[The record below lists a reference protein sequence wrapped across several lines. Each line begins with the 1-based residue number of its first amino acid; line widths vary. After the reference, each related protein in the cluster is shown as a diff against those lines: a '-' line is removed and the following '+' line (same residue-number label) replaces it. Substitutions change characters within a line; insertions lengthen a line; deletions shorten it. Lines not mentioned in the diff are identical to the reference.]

1 MDLIPNL
8 QFQPPQ
14 QVSGLNV
21 EKTSTYRGVK
31 VVNGI
36 KFHFADK
43 RSWLLIRA
51 SETEPLMRIYAE
63 ATNDEMVQRLLNE
76 GQRLL
81 KTAAK
86 D

>member
-1 MDLIPNL
+1 LES
-8 QFQPPQ
+8 QPPQ
-14 QVSGLNV
+14 EVCSLNV
-21 EKTSTYRGVK
+21 EKISTYRGVK

-36 KFHFADK
+36 KFHFTDK

-63 ATNDEMVQRLLNE
+63 AANDKMVQRLLNE

-81 KTAAK
+81 KMAAK